1 MNRFQNWHKWKII
14 AGVCFILLVLY
25 GAFLGLCQLM
35 SGNAAQIFNKYMA
48 KQKVLVGT
56 VTAEELA
63 ADLWGNVYFTNLRWT
78 NPAGETI
85 IAAPKARLQV
95 RPWDIVWGK
104 ATTDSIREL
113 ELEQADLHIGFD
125 KNMRVDILRQ
135 QPPTEKPKKIIPLK
149 AKPPQNL
156 QLPQR
161 LPNITLL
168 LKDTSITAHYM
179 KRLFVLNDVDA
190 KLQITKHELLHIK
203 MSAGRFGGT
212 MVGEGLNID
221 GTVQLQGEQKV
232 SLNIGL
238 YDVVPASLGLSNDND
253 PMTITGEMKGTL
265 PRPEI
270 DGSVALKELHIPG
283 LSFTKVQGNYH
294 YANGL
299 IALQDVTGSV
309 FGGTLDAYGLY
320 HFDNRHDQIDV
331 KAKDLMA
338 AVAAKNALINC
349 QVDLDIKFRYLG
361 KNANNITYGSFKSGK
376 GTVMFVPFNSIRGNF
391 DDQNKELSFHDVVIS
406 TDLGDFESNAFKVVK
421 GKVAI
426 SDIIWVESNGQ
437 RTRIK

>member
-1 MNRFQNWHKWKII
+1 
-14 AGVCFILLVLY
+14 
-25 GAFLGLCQLM
+25 M

-168 LKDTSITAHYM
+168 LKDTTITAHYM

-212 MVGEGLNID
+212 
-221 GTVQLQGEQKV
+221 
-232 SLNIGL
+232 
-238 YDVVPASLGLSNDND
+238 
-253 PMTITGEMKGTL
+253 
-265 PRPEI
+265 
-270 DGSVALKELHIPG
+270 
-283 LSFTKVQGNYH
+283 
-294 YANGL
+294 
-299 IALQDVTGSV
+299 
-309 FGGTLDAYGLY
+309 LDAYGLY
-320 HFDNRHDQIDV
+320 HFDNRHYQIDV

-421 GKVAI
+421 GKVTI

>member
-1 MNRFQNWHKWKII
+1 MNRVRNWSKRKII
-14 AGVCFILLVLY
+14 AVICGALVVLC
-25 GAFLGLCQLM
+25 GSFFGLCQLL
-35 SGNAAQIFNKYMA
+35 SGHAAQIFNNYMA

-56 VTAEELA
+56 VTAEQLA
-63 ADLWGNVYFTNLRWT
+63 ADLWGNVYFTNLRWA

-95 RPWDIVWGK
+95 RPWDIVWRK
-104 ATTDSIREL
+104 ASLDSIKEL

-125 KNMRVDILRQ
+125 RKMRLDILRQ
-135 QPPTEKPKKIIPLK
+135 DTPLEKPERSIPLK
-149 AKPPQNL
+149 EKLPQNL
-156 QLPQR
+156 KLPKS

-168 LKDTSITAHYM
+168 LKDTTLTAHYR
-179 KRLFVLNDVDA
+179 KRLFILNHVDS
-190 KLQITKHELLHIK
+190 KMHVTGHELLHIK
-203 MSAGRFGGT
+203 MSAGKFGGS

-221 GTVQLQGEQKV
+221 GTVQLQDEQRV

-238 YDVVPASLGLSNDND
+238 YDVVPASLGLSNAND

-270 DGSVALKELHIPG
+270 DGSVALKQLHIPG
-283 LSFTKVQGNYH
+283 LSFTRVQGNYH

-299 IALQDVTGSV
+299 IALQDVTGSI
-309 FGGTLDAYGLY
+309 FGGTLEAYGLY
-320 HFDNRHDQIDV
+320 HFDNRHYQIDV

-338 AVAAKNALINC
+338 AVAAKNGLINC

-361 KNANNITYGSFKSGK
+361 KNANNMTYGSFKSGK
-376 GTVMFVPFNSIRGNF
+376 GTVMFVPFNSISGKFN
-391 DDQNKELSFHDVVIS
+391 DQNKELSFHDVVIS

-421 GKVAI
+421 GKVII
-426 SDIIWVESNGQ
+426 SDIFWVESNGQ
-437 RTRIK
+437 RTRLK